1 MKTLENPLDCKEIQ
15 PVNPKGNQSW
25 IFIGRT
31 DAEAKAP
38 ILWPPDVKSQL
49 TGKDPDAGKDWRQ
62 KEKWTAEDEMVTQH
76 HQLNGQE
83 FEQTLG
89 ESERQ
94 GSLVCYSP
102 WDHKE
107 SVGTWLSNWTIRTTY
122 MDVKVFQID
131 GGTNVEETM
140 SKDPPKILKEW
151 GEVLRTLLSNNS
163 EKSRGPWTS
172 RKKEHTDGDHRR

>member
-1 MKTLENPLDCKEIQ
+1 MVYLKEEMALLLFSHSVVSDSLQPYGSQHARPPCPSPTIQ
-15 PVNPKGNQSW
+15 NRPMLN
-25 IFIGRT
+25 
-31 DAEAKAP
+31 
-38 ILWPPDVKSQL
+38 KSHL
-49 TGKDPDAGKDWRQ
+49 YN
-62 KEKWTAEDEMVTQH
+62 

-102 WDHKE
+102 WGHE
-107 SVGTWLSNWTIRTTY
+107 SMGTRLSNWTIRTTY